1 MISNYFLRVGF
12 CVKILNSAVVIGLY
26 YGFLTTFSIGPSYL
40 FLIRALVEEG
50 SETKIAATTGFITG
64 QLMMFISIY
73 YAPLH
78 LALSR
83 PHTITVLTLP
93 YLFFNFVHKNDKHY
107 YSGGWGWAP
116 KLDSGYKNPNS
127 IRNFRIYKVFL
138 NHLFF
143 QLLNPF
149 LFPSSILIRLMNVY
163 LFRSNN
169 KLFFLTSSFVGWFIG
184 QIFLMNCIGLILVWL
199 QQKNSIKLI
208 MRLDKYTLLQLRNYG
223 GQIFVVFS
231 FVIVAHC
238 LGRAPLPYYYIEEMK
253 QYDDRDLQ
261 EVKGAIA
268 AEREETN
275 EEEEE
280 VEEGEEGEEGEDLT
294 SSIFEDIT
302 VYLFRKEENTNI
314 EKKKKLAPLEKSL
327 VTTLFDYQKWNR
339 PLRYIKN
346 DNFERVVRDE
356 NSQFFFQVCQSDG
369 KKRISFTYPP
379 HLSTFLKIMEK
390 KMDLFRR
397 DKTSYNENE
406 LSNYWSSINKEK
418 GNKLIN
424 EFLKRAKMIDTK
436 SNQFC
441 PVDVFENRIR
451 LSDDQSQTK
460 YLIKI
465 YDPFLNGRVRG
476 ESQKSFLPFITNETY
491 TTNDILINKI
501 HGLLLSINSND
512 PEFEQKID
520 QFDRKL
526 LLSEIGFFFNL
537 ISKFSEK
544 SVSSLNFDGLYLF
557 PEHEQVKIY
566 SEEKKRKSNILL
578 DAIRTDPRNNTIF
591 NRKLCSEINEIS
603 KQVPRW
609 SYDLVD
615 ELDVLMDANPK
626 ESQIRSPKA
635 DRIVIYDGNIDIDKN
650 AEPDPSKQIALTD
663 YSREQDYSREI
674 IRGSMRAQRRKTV
687 TSKLFQ
693 GTAHSPIFFEII
705 DDFFGK
711 LFYDLSL
718 IWKESFRKPGTDNSE
733 FLEYQRTMEEVW
745 EAEDKD
751 DAEIRLRQIEEA
763 WESIIYGLIIRS
775 FVLIFQSMFRRNILI
790 PSLIII
796 KNIIRIL
803 LFQKPEW
810 SEDIRD
816 WRREIHI
823 YCTYQG
829 VPVSHKDLPI
839 NWFSDGIQIRILCP
853 FVLKPWH
860 SKVRSTEK
868 KKDPRKQKNFWFLT
882 GYGTQVESYIDDHV
896 PYPFL
901 FLRPIFKK
909 ITKHLKKDFKKR
921 FFKVLKVLNERRK
934 WFRIVIV
941 EIDNWDIKSFLF
953 RFKKMDF
960 KKIDELG
967 ESKKNSTISKSN
979 PMIEESPVII
989 QSIHWTKSSFTE
1001 KRIKDLN
1008 VKTNTI
1014 LKQIEKM
1021 KEEEQIEKMKE
1032 EEQIKKMKEEK
1043 KEEVITLE
1051 INLNSTKTTD
1061 VAKRLELLKN
1071 SLQIL
1076 KRRNVRLIRK
1086 SFCFFQIFM
1095 GRLYIENIFSMIRRL
1110 RFHQQ
1115 RFLTY
1120 LYLINKI
1127 VNVNKYIYKK
1137 NKNEQRVYK
1146 TNASIIPFISII
1158 DKFTDM
1164 NSKNSCDVSSLSQ
1177 AYVFFKL
1184 SQSQVSNG
1192 YKYKFRPI
1200 LESHGRSFFLTNEI
1214 KDYFLR
1220 IQGGRFNYKLRH
1232 KNRPDSRMNQWTN
1245 WLKLHYQYALPQSG
1259 WSRLVAQK
1267 WRKRIHEHR
1276 VAQKKDL
1283 VEYDSSQKNPLIF
1296 YKKQEVVKK
1305 LKNKKKIKKQY
1316 GYDLFSYQYLN
1327 YNYADKKKSNID
1339 GYKSPLQAKGI
1350 SSNYNIPQNIKE
1362 LFDIMGDSF
1371 IQNYIAENAID
1382 MEKNRNRKYLNG
1394 LGRGRNVERKKK
1406 AITNQKLLTPRFGF
1420 FSKLSA
1426 YKKNPWI
1433 LPINFFFLQFYG
1445 NKNITDKVQ
1454 LLVEKKEY
1462 ASVEDLKSY
1471 LSKYYP
1477 DKRSRIHKYRMDL
1490 RGERHFL
1497 LDKYMGF
1504 YSDCTN
1510 PVEDAIMNNF
1520 NYLCLLLRIQN
1531 LKKFFIISIKKTDLD
1546 LENLVRLMSKDTSY
1560 TECRDTEDLRD
1571 NLMFFIEPI
1580 RISIK
1585 KNYEQFFIYQIT
1597 SISLRY
1603 KRKIAKRNS
1612 KKSRVNQKITEK
1624 KDQNNYDLLVPENLL
1639 STRRRRELRILICL
1653 NPRNR
1658 KTVHRKT
1665 RNDNDKKRKNSSQVL
1680 TKNKDLDSD
1689 TKKLLNLKFFLWPNY
1704 RFEDLACMNRY
1715 WFDTHNGSRFSIL
1728 RIHMYPR
1735 LKI

>member
-1 MISNYFLRVGF
+1 MISNYFLRENLVGF

-40 FLIRALVEEG
+40 FLIRALVTEEEG

-93 YLFFNFVHKNDKHY
+93 YLFFNFVHKNDKQY

-127 IRNFRIYKVFL
+127 IRNFRSYL

-199 QQKNSIKLI
+199 QQKNSINYKII
-208 MRLDKYTLLQLRNYG
+208 MRLDKYTLLQLRNYV

-238 LGRAPLPYYYIEEMK
+238 LGRAPFPYYYIEEMK
-253 QYDDRDLQ
+253 QYDDRDLE
-261 EVKGAIA
+261 EVKNAIA
-268 AEREETN
+268 AEREET
-275 EEEEE
+275 
-280 VEEGEEGEEGEDLT
+280 ED
-294 SSIFEDIT
+294 EDIT

-578 DAIRTDPRNNTIF
+578 DAIRTDPSNNTIF

-615 ELDVLMDANPK
+615 ELDVLMDGNPK

-635 DRIVIYDGNIDIDKN
+635 DRIVIYDGNIDIDKS

-674 IRGSMRAQRRKTV
+674 VIVKYARTPDYDRELIKGSMRAQRRKTV
-687 TSKLFQ
+687 TYKLFQ
-693 GTAHSPIFFEII
+693 VEGMPHSPVFLDFEII
-705 DDFFGK
+705 DGFFFRK

-751 DAEIRLRQIEEA
+751 DAEIRLRQIEAA
-763 WESIIYGLIIRS
+763 WESILYGLIIRS
-775 FVLIFQSMFRRNILI
+775 FVLIFQSMFRRNIII

-829 VPVSHKDLPI
+829 VPVSHKDLPT
-839 NWFSDGIQIRILCP
+839 NWFWDGIQIRILCP

-860 SKVRSTEK
+860 SKVRSTEKKKKSTEK

-896 PYPFL
+896 PNPFL
-901 FLRPIFKK
+901 FLRPILKK

-953 RFKKMDF
+953 RLKKMDF

-1021 KEEEQIEKMKE
+1021 KEEKQR
-1032 EEQIKKMKEEK
+1032 
-1043 KEEVITLE
+1043 EVITLE

-1220 IQGGRFNYKLRH
+1220 IQGGRLNYKLRH

-1327 YNYADKKKSNID
+1327 YADKKKSNID

-1394 LGRGRNVERKKK
+1394 LGRMNGLGRGRNVERKKK

-1454 LLVEKKEY
+1454 LSLEKKEY
-1462 ASVEDLKSY
+1462 ASVEDLKLY

-1490 RGERHFL
+1490 NGEQNFL
-1497 LDKYMGF
+1497 VDHYFSVYMDTPVGSVIDKLHDDFTLY
-1504 YSDCTN
+1504 
-1510 PVEDAIMNNF
+1510 
-1520 NYLCLLLRIQN
+1520 LLLGRFQN

-1612 KKSRVNQKITEK
+1612 KK

-1658 KTVHRKT
+1658 NTVHRKT